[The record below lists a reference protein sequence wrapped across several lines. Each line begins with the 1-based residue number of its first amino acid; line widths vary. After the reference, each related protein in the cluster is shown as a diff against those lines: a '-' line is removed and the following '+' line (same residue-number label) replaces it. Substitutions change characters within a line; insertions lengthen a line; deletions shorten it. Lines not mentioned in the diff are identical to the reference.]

1 MGRKEEGTNARLS
14 NVTLYLK
21 QKFTAINTLLHK
33 ITGKRLIN
41 KNLMIGGI
49 KNKKYIKTR
58 KNKPKINRKYK
69 KMRL

>member
-49 KNKKYIKTR
+49 KNKKTR
-58 KNKPKINRKYK
+58 KKKPKKKRKYK
-69 KMRL
+69 KM